1 MDVLTVSI
9 SHFAVHTSKWLVD
22 SVHAVFHNA
31 HLPRKNGTA
40 EEDEDKEQE
49 GHTSVRQLLGYAAH
63 YGVIDLSRQEV
74 SPCACVRACVFVCV
88 CVCVCVCVRVCV
100 CVCVCVCLGGCECGC
115 GCA

>member
-22 SVHAVFHNA
+22 SIHAVFHNV

-40 EEDEDKEQE
+40 EEDEDEEQE

-74 SPCACVRACVFVCV
+74 SPCACVCACACACAWVGVSV
-88 CVCVCVCVRVCV
+88 GVGVR
-100 CVCVCVCLGGCECGC
+100 E
-115 GCA
+115 